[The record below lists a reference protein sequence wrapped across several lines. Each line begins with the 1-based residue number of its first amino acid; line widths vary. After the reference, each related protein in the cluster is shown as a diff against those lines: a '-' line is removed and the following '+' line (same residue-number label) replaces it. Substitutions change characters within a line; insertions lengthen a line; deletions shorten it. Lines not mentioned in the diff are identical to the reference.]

1 MSTIE
6 NLGYVLI
13 AILPLLIFVDCFLA
27 VHKTRRIQKS
37 QGYTGKDRRS
47 KDRRVKEDGQQV
59 SHPE

>member
-13 AILPLLIFVDCFLA
+13 AAIPLLIFVDCFLA
-27 VHKTRRIQKS
+27 AYKTRRSQKS

-47 KDRRVKEDGQQV
+47 KDRRMKEDSQRV
-59 SHPE
+59 SRPE

>member
-13 AILPLLIFVDCFLA
+13 AVIPLLIFVDCFLA
-27 VHKTRRIQKS
+27 AHKTRRIQKS

-47 KDRRVKEDGQQV
+47 KDRRMKEDSQQV
-59 SHPE
+59 SRSE